1 MNEDVHS
8 LLGPYTVGALEDAER
23 EAFERHLESCADCRE
38 DVASF
43 GEVTASL
50 AEAEAIVPPVE
61 LRSRVMDMIAR
72 TPQLPPVVGDASDAA
87 DTGLRPAPLGR
98 QGHPSALDSQP
109 DASVTPLARAAR
121 DGASGSSP
129 TDAAVGAAAA
139 TEPDATPQR
148 REPAPTRA
156 RLGRRLLVAAASVL
170 ALAAVGLGWGL
181 SRDDA
186 GDALA
191 MEREVMMIA
200 SAPDAHSMD
209 LELGSTH
216 IVVSDRMEAFAV
228 MGTST
233 PMPDKGME
241 YQLWLVMADGT
252 KIAGPTF
259 MPGDDGKVMTMMHV
273 DLAGAMAIG
282 VTIEPAGGS
291 TEPTSEVIAEVAL

>member
-8 LLGPYTVGALEDAER
+8 LLGPYAVGALDDAER
-23 EAFERHLESCADCRE
+23 EAFERHLDACADCRE

-50 AEAEAIVPPVE
+50 AEAEAVAPPVE
-61 LRSRVMDMIAR
+61 LRARVMDAAAR
-72 TPQLPPVVGDASDAA
+72 TPQLPPIVGDLPDAGEA
-87 DTGLRPAPLGR
+87 GPRLAPLGR

-109 DASVTPLARAAR
+109 DASVTPLSRPVRGMADETSDAVDPNQESRPREHARA
-121 DGASGSSP
+121 
-129 TDAAVGAAAA
+129 
-139 TEPDATPQR
+139 R
-148 REPAPTRA
+148 RSRS
-156 RLGRRLLVAAASVL
+156 LLVAAASVL

-181 SRDDA
+181 SQDDP
-186 GDALA
+186 GDSLA

-209 LELGSTH
+209 LDLGSTH

-241 YQLWLVMADGT
+241 YQLWLVMEDGT
-252 KIAGPTF
+252 KVAGPTF
-259 MPGDDGKVMTMMHV
+259 MPGDDGEVMTMMHV

-282 VTIEPAGGS
+282 VTIEPEGGS
-291 TEPTSEVIAEVAL
+291 AAPTSEVIAEVAL